1 MSILGT
7 PVFLNNTTPLW
18 ASLSALIPGPTGPS
32 GAVGLTGSTGSTG
45 PQGIQGV
52 TGAQGNAGPAGGPTG
67 PVGATGSQGQQGST
81 GATGSPGTPGNIALW
96 STVPAVSDIQANGY
110 KLLGVNTVGGV
121 VGQNLNILSGNQLI
135 TNAFQTNITTDK
147 GLNIGQN
154 ADLNLTAQN
163 GAKGR
168 VNIIANPGAGGLL
181 AGGEVRVTANG
192 GNIGGVGFGGLITL
206 DANSS
211 PGNYG
216 ALTSAIK
223 LSAAGINSYAG
234 AIPSIGSLAGYNF
247 IYGNAGVSVCAGL
260 PASGVQFPGTV
271 YIYGTGVPGVAGG
284 VRLASPFGI
293 QMLNDTYIENLYPL
307 DGNGLTIQGRSS
319 PNGYVYIDDVDS
331 FTMTS
336 GAVLKT
342 NALDTVSGSVINI
355 NADMRFNAGI
365 SDNNASLGTAG
376 QVLSCGIGGEVIWVS
391 GGAGSVGPTGPQGNT
406 GATGPQGN
414 TGATGPQGNTG
425 ATGPQGD
432 TGATGPTGSQGNTG
446 PTGSTG
452 STGPIGATGASAPT
466 IFYAY
471 SYYVSSTSG
480 SDSTG
485 NGTINN
491 PWATLAFA
499 LASIAIIPDTNNV
512 LINLSAGVY
521 NEASNVITRNNTYI
535 SGATSSLPTSTQ
547 INGNITFTISTGG
560 SGRILGG
567 IQGVY
572 LGALT
577 SNFPGT
583 NSATISVSDCVIV
596 GTSGVIALSANN
608 LSSGF
613 VDMTVQNSIIYAT
626 DTTGVQI
633 NSCKINF
640 INSQITNILPT
651 YTANLVRMIGYGAI
665 ALFGC
670 SVVNSS
676 TSALA
681 GALIV
686 FANTANVPFSSTINS
701 CLLQFTSSVVGASKF
716 CILYAPNAGISTNTT
731 ICIYNQ
737 MINEGCST
745 TNGSVGQFLRV
756 QKTTAT
762 GLTTFLYG
770 SLIGGATANHLPNTL
785 AGVFVKTAYIAI
797 S

>member
-1 MSILGT
+1 
-7 PVFLNNTTPLW
+7 
-18 ASLSALIPGPTGPS
+18 
-32 GAVGLTGSTGSTG
+32 
-45 PQGIQGV
+45 
-52 TGAQGNAGPAGGPTG
+52 
-67 PVGATGSQGQQGST
+67 VGATGSQGQQGST

-110 KLLGVNTVGGV
+110 KLLAVNTVGGV
-121 VGQNLNILSGNQLI
+121 VGQNLNILSGNQLV
-135 TNAFQTNITTDK
+135 TNAFETNITTDK

-163 GAKGR
+163 GARGR
-168 VNIIANPGAGGLL
+168 VNIVANPGAGGLL

-216 ALTSAIK
+216 AVTSAIK
-223 LSAAGINSYAG
+223 LSAAGVNSYAG

-376 QVLSCGIGGEVIWVS
+376 QVLSCGTGGEVVWVS

-414 TGATGPQGNTG
+414 TGATGPQGDTG

-446 PTGSTG
+446 
-452 STGPIGATGASAPT
+452 ATGAVSTFRPTNQWYVAKNGNDITGDGSYSNPFLTIQKGIDTIEDQPTSAALIGVLNVSPGHYSENV
-466 IFYAY
+466 IFTRGYIIVLGVNGNSQEGTEVTEINGSVTVSLTQGADDKFNKLVMLANLQITEVPDIATGLIIDTSTKQHTLY
-471 SYYVSSTSG
+471 ILNCYVF
-480 SDSTG
+480 G
-485 NGTINN
+485 NGTVIHQNSSVDCVTRLTQVEINQAGAGGIVGPTTRFSMGSVYMERCDIDTN
-491 PWATLAFA
+491 QNTNSMLVE
-499 LASIAIIPDTNNV
+499 SSAIITRCVLCSFENSFASVAGAMV
-512 LINLSAGVY
+512 LITNALLHNFGNNTFLCPVGSVFGIQTTVAGPAGTGVNLVY
-521 NEASNVITRNNTYI
+521 NV
-535 SGATSSLPTSTQ
+535 
-547 INGNITFTISTGG
+547 FTVTG
-560 SGRILGG
+560 SGSVPKAVSNAGYFYTLGNG
-567 IQGVY
+567 
-572 LGALT
+572 
-577 SNFPGT
+577 SFPGT
-583 NSATISVSDCVIV
+583 AT
-596 GTSGVIALSANN
+596 GYSGVL
-608 LSSGF
+608 
-613 VDMTVQNSIIYAT
+613 V
-626 DTTGVQI
+626 
-633 NSCKINF
+633 
-640 INSQITNILPT
+640 LP
-651 YTANLVRMIGYGAI
+651 YTAM
-665 ALFGC
+665 
-670 SVVNSS
+670 
-676 TSALA
+676 
-681 GALIV
+681 
-686 FANTANVPFSSTINS
+686 
-701 CLLQFTSSVVGASKF
+701 
-716 CILYAPNAGISTNTT
+716 
-731 ICIYNQ
+731 
-737 MINEGCST
+737 
-745 TNGSVGQFLRV
+745 
-756 QKTTAT
+756 
-762 GLTTFLYG
+762 
-770 SLIGGATANHLPNTL
+770 
-785 AGVFVKTAYIAI
+785 
-797 S
+797 